1 VFAPAQGGRHD
12 AAAIRAEAELAVF
25 KLGVKGFSLAD
36 RRKKT
41 ASPGNVFLS

>member
-1 VFAPAQGGRHD
+1 VFAPAQGGPMMLQP
-12 AAAIRAEAELAVF
+12 IRAEAELAVF

-36 RRKKT
+36 RRKTT